1 MARKQLVTSAIR
13 TLRAANVEFRVHNY
27 DYDAGGGAT
36 AGAAQLG
43 LDPHRVI
50 KTLILE
56 TADGDPLC
64 LLMHGDRQVSLK
76 ELARTLAVKAVRMAQ
91 DAPRHSGYQVGG
103 TSPFGLRNAM
113 PIYCERT
120 ITDHESIVINGGKRG
135 FLIEIA
141 TADMLALLEPTL
153 VDVAA

>member
-1 MARKQLVTSAIR
+1 MARKQLVTPAIR
-13 TLRAANVEFRVHNY
+13 MLRAANVEYSVHNY
-27 DYDAGGGAT
+27 DYDAGGGAS
-36 AGAAQLG
+36 AGAAQLS

-56 TADGDPLC
+56 TGDGDPLC
-64 LLMHGDRQVSLK
+64 VLMHGDREISLK
-76 ELARTLAVKAVRMAQ
+76 ELARKLAVKAVRMAQ
-91 DAPRHSGYQVGG
+91 DATRHSGYQVGG
-103 TSPFGLRNAM
+103 TSPFGLRSAM

-120 ITDHESIVINGGKRG
+120 IIDYEFLVINGGKRG

-141 TADMLALLEPTL
+141 TADVLALLDPTL